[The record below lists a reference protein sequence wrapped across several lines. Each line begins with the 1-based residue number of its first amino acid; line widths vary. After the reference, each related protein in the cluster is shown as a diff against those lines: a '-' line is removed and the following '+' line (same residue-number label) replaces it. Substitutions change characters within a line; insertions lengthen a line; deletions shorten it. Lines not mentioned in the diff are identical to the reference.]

1 MADTLTAQI
10 KASLHWLFQE
20 TLDLATVAD
29 DAKLEYDKTL
39 ADGTGADQAD
49 KVWHDSRALAAA
61 ANDDFDL
68 NALAN
73 TIFGS
78 TVTIN
83 FAKVKAILIVNLA
96 TTAGD
101 DLTVGGAASQEW
113 TAWVGTAGDKVR
125 VPADSCLL
133 ICNKKTG
140 WTVTGGASDT
150 LRISNVGA
158 NPITYRIAV
167 LGTSA

>member
-20 TLDLATVAD
+20 SLDLATVAD
-29 DAKLEYDKTL
+29 DAKLEYDKSL
-39 ADGTGADQAD
+39 ADGVADDQAD
-49 KVWHDSRALAAA
+49 KVWHDSRTLNAA
-61 ANDDFDL
+61 ANDDLDL
-68 NALAN
+68 TALVH

-78 TVTIN
+78 TVTIS
-83 FAKVKAILIVNLA
+83 FAKIKAILIVNTS

-113 TAWVGTAGDKVR
+113 TAWVAAAGDKVR

-133 ICNKKTG
+133 ISNRKTG
-140 WTVTGGASDT
+140 WTVTNGASDT
-150 LRISNVGA
+150 LRITSAGA
-158 NPITYRIAV
+158 NPITYKIAV